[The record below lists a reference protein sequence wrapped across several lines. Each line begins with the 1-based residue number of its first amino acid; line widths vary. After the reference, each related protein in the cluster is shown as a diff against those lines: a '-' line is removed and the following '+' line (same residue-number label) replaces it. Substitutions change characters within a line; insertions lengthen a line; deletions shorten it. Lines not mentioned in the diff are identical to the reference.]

1 MNYGANG
8 RSDGGISRQ
17 TDLEGEVSR
26 VLVESAAVE
35 EGEDVAADL
44 GGEDAVAGERA
55 DAAVGEG
62 RRHHRD
68 RLAVHLH
75 RTALR
80 RENQV
85 AYNNDIRLKGSSQV
99 AYIMVKTCIFLPAKE
114 SCIERKFCLSISM
127 KIGSV

>member
-1 MNYGANG
+1 MNYGNNG
-8 RSDGGISRQ
+8 TSDRGISQ
-17 TDLEGEVSR
+17 TDLEGEVPR

-35 EGEDVAADL
+35 EREDVAADL

-80 RENQV
+80 RERERDTRR
-85 AYNNDIRLKGSSQV
+85 AWMIRWPI
-99 AYIMVKTCIFLPAKE
+99 IM
-114 SCIERKFCLSISM
+114 ISD
-127 KIGSV
+127 

>member
-1 MNYGANG
+1 MERTERAIE
-8 RSDGGISRQ
+8 GGVRTKKGQ
-17 TDLEGEVSR
+17 TNLECEVSR

-80 RENQV
+80 RER
-85 AYNNDIRLKGSSQV
+85 IRWPI
-99 AYIMVKTCIFLPAKE
+99 IMN
-114 SCIERKFCLSISM
+114 
-127 KIGSV
+127 

>member
-1 MNYGANG
+1 ME
-8 RSDGGISRQ
+8 RPERVISQ
-17 TDLEGEVSR
+17 TDLECEVSR
-26 VLVESAAVE
+26 VLVEAAAVE
-35 EGEDVAADL
+35 EREDVAGDL

-80 RENQV
+80 RERQGGWM
-85 AYNNDIRLKGSSQV
+85 IRWPRL
-99 AYIMVKTCIFLPAKE
+99 
-114 SCIERKFCLSISM
+114 
-127 KIGSV
+127 